1 MSKKMDEYEYE
12 STRKEDF
19 KKMMVMKKPKH
30 KKMKPYKRT
39 KV

>member
-1 MSKKMDEYEYE
+1 MSKKIDEYEYK

-19 KKMMVMKKPKH
+19 KKKKPKH
-30 KKMKPYKRT
+30 KKMEPYKRT